1 MSDYYYSTSK
11 LLEITKKKLKDAI
24 LKRSEMAKKGE
35 HLNRF
40 EEIEY
45 EYLEA
50 LFMELECASLI
61 KSSVYNKEKHKR
73 VMSEPQG
80 EDFLLIDISVK
91 GKYNMKKIEDWL
103 NNE

>member
-24 LKRSEMAKKGE
+24 LKRGEMAKRGE

-40 EEIEY
+40 EEIEF

-50 LFMELECASLI
+50 LFMELECVSLI

-80 EDFLLIDISVK
+80 EDFLMINLSVK
-91 GKYNMKKIEDWL
+91 GKYNIKKIEDWL

>member
-1 MSDYYYSTSK
+1 MSDYYSTK
-11 LLEITKKKLKDAI
+11 ELLEITKKKVRDAF
-24 LKRSEMAKKGE
+24 LRRSEMAKRGQ

-40 EEIEY
+40 EEIEF

-50 LFMELECASLI
+50 LFMELECALLI

-80 EDFLLIDISVK
+80 EDFLMINLSVK
-91 GKYNMKKIEDWL
+91 GKYNIKKIEDWL